1 MRFTSL
7 FATAFC
13 VLSVNAASLTKRAVS
28 DQVQLCRNDI
38 DAISVQINVVTNSLS
53 AFTSAAGYSGALAIH
68 NKEQV
73 LEAALKKAGV
83 DCCTAIGK
91 VTDEEA
97 DAMLTTV
104 TPVIPQATSALSLIV
119 TKKPEIYAILLT
131 ATIAKHDL
139 ESLNNQTVVLYT
151 CIRDIGTEQ
160 HPTYIPTI
168 NNFISQLDNSFAIS
182 RDAYKNATGTGTA

>member
-13 VLSVNAASLTKRAVS
+13 VLFVNAASLTKRAVS

-38 DAISVQINVVTNSLS
+38 DAISVEIKNVTDALS
-53 AFTSAAGYSGALAIH
+53 VYTSADGISVAVEIH
-68 NKEQV
+68 VREQL
-73 LEAALKKAGV
+73 LEVALKKAGV

-119 TKKPEIYAILLT
+119 AKKPEMV
-131 ATIAKHDL
+131 ATMFAMGIVREDIKN
-139 ESLNNQTVVLYT
+139 LNSQTVTLYT

-168 NNFISQLDNSFAIS
+168 NDFISQLDNSFATS
-182 RDAYKNATGTGTA
+182 SAAYSNRTITP